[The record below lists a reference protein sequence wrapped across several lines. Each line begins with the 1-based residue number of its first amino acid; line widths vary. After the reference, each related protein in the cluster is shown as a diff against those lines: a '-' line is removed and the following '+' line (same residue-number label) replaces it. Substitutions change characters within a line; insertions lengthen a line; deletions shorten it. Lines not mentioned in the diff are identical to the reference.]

1 MKQVEE
7 PLGASLVELVKLAKE
22 ICNVIKEGFLDT
34 TSQKVDETTS
44 YATH

>member
-22 ICNVIKEGFLDT
+22 ICNVVKKGLLDT
-34 TSQKVDETTS
+34 TSQKVDKTAS